1 MPAFNIYL
9 WLITT
14 ASAGNSLKVGL
25 YNLDANTEISSWN
38 IFRKNYAFLL
48 YSFCKKIANESLGE
62 IREVALKSFFAKG
75 GYSGR
80 RETEDIRH

>member
-48 YSFCKKIANESLGE
+48 YSFCKKIANESLEE
-62 IREVALKSFFAKG
+62 IRKRRIHKGEAHRFYPLPPEVMLL
-75 GYSGR
+75 
-80 RETEDIRH
+80 T